1 MNKRLSPAHQS
12 ACSMNYLFLQSVA
25 GKINHDMINREIANY
40 LECIDEKYYAVDKPI
55 KDEIIG
61 EIQSGKYFDG
71 LTKQE
76 IERKI
81 NSSIKKIV
89 GSIKQNAAFFYMNLI
104 ETAHKQQKGA

>member
-1 MNKRLSPAHQS
+1 
-12 ACSMNYLFLQSVA
+12 
-25 GKINHDMINREIANY
+25 MINREIANY